1 MAEPSSSELAGWLT
15 LFWPTVLT
23 MLVRIGMGITDTAF
37 VGHLQHDA
45 SFPSAKS
52 MDFLSATSLALT
64 WQGITSIICFNG
76 GPPALSTLAGQA
88 FGAGNLPL
96 MGTWLHL
103 SLLYSL
109 VAAVPV
115 AVSWWFTADVLRVAL
130 SRHAC
135 SETCLTLA
143 EAFSQRSLVWLF
155 PTTAY
160 FSLNTFLTCQKI
172 VRPQMMISIAAAAL
186 NAVLNYVCIYTL
198 GMGYLGSPIA
208 TATTRWL

>member
-1 MAEPSSSELAGWLT
+1 MSQAAPPGARRVEPASSELAGWLT

-37 VGHLQHDA
+37 VGHLQHDDA
-45 SFPSAKS
+45 FPSAKS
-52 MDFLSATSLALT
+52 VDFLSATSLALT

-130 SRHAC
+130 SRQASARHA
-135 SETCLTLA
+135 SRWPRLSASDRSSGSSLLLRTFRLTP
-143 EAFSQRSLVWLF
+143 F
-155 PTTAY
+155 
-160 FSLNTFLTCQKI
+160 
-172 VRPQMMISIAAAAL
+172 
-186 NAVLNYVCIYTL
+186 
-198 GMGYLGSPIA
+198 
-208 TATTRWL
+208 